1 MGSLQILFKRYLRKN
16 LSSYLAGTVC
26 LLATNY
32 LSVTIPGQIGAAVDV
47 LTTSEGLNAINPYV
61 FNIAWMGLTV
71 VVVRTLSRV
80 LFFNPGRDVEYRIR
94 RDLFAN
100 LLHLPP
106 AFYATQNRG
115 DIISRASSDITWVR
129 ALIGFGGLQSINLVF
144 ALSLTLWK
152 MGSVSLVLTGITLA
166 PIVLGTI
173 IVQGSIRSWYPMMK
187 KNQEYLANISEHVL
201 ESINGITTIQGFQ
214 AAPAFIRE
222 LELRNKTWF
231 DNNIQLKLVQST
243 ILPLVALAGATSV
256 FLLLYFGAPL
266 LENGTLTVGNIAT
279 FIALLAALV
288 PYMRSLGW
296 MLSTWQ
302 SGRAAADRVMELLGA
317 EANYPEGD
325 NGQILPDGVVP
336 TIKVEGLSFAY
347 PDDPDTKILN
357 DVSFEIPAGQTLGVF
372 GKTGSG
378 KSTLLRVLSR
388 MYAPERGMVTVDEV
402 DICDLDIY
410 GWRSKLST
418 VPQRPFLFSDSV
430 RSNIAL
436 SDEDDAQKLDA
447 AVSLASLTQDL
458 PSLPSGIDTIVG
470 ERGIMLSGGQRQ
482 RVALARG
489 LYQGGEVILLD
500 DVLSA
505 VDHENEQRLVKA
517 LSSFQERSQPS
528 CVIVSN
534 RISAFRHANQIV
546 VLDAGRVVQRGTHI
560 ELIEQ
565 EGIYREAYI
574 AQKDATENPNRDGQ
588 IEGAQHV

>member
-1 MGSLQILFKRYLRKN
+1 MSALQTLFQQYLSKN
-16 LSSYLAGTVC
+16 LPSYIGGTLC

-32 LSVTIPGQIGAAVDV
+32 LSVTIPEQIGSAVDV
-47 LTTSEGLNAINPYV
+47 LTTPENMTDIQPFIV
-61 FNIAWMGLTV
+61 NIAWMGLAV

-106 AFYATQNRG
+106 SFYATQNRG
-115 DIISRASSDITWVR
+115 DIISRASSNITWVR

-152 MGSVSLVLTGITLA
+152 MGSISWVLTGITLA
-166 PIVLGTI
+166 PIVVGTVL
-173 IVQGSIRSWYPMMK
+173 VQGSIRSWYPMMK
-187 KNQEYLANISEHVL
+187 KNQEYLADISEHIL
-201 ESINGITTIQGFQ
+201 ESVNGVTTIQGFQ

-222 LELRNKTWF
+222 LKLRNKDWF
-231 DNNIQLKLVQST
+231 DNSIQLKLVQST
-243 ILPLVALAGATSV
+243 ILPLVALAGAVSV

-279 FIALLAALV
+279 FIALLAAIV

-302 SGRAAADRVMELLGA
+302 SGRAAADRVMELLDA
-317 EANYPEGD
+317 KPDHPEGK
-325 NGQILPDGVVP
+325 NGKQLPDGVVP
-336 TIKVEGLSFAY
+336 NLKVEGLSFAY
-347 PDDPDTKILN
+347 PDDPNTNILQ
-357 DVSFEIPAGQTLGVF
+357 DISLELPAGETLGVF

-388 MYAPERGMVTVDEV
+388 MYSPQRGMITVDGI

-410 GWRSKLST
+410 GWRRKLST

-436 SDEDDAQKLDA
+436 GEEGDQERMER

-458 PSLPSGIDTIVG
+458 PALPDGLDTVVG

-517 LSSFQERSQPS
+517 LSSFHERSQPS

-534 RISAFRHANQIV
+534 RISAFRHANQII
-546 VLDAGRVVQRGTHI
+546 VLDQGTVVQRGTHA
-560 ELIEQ
+560 ELIAQ
-565 EGIYREAYI
+565 EGLYREAYL
-574 AQKDATENPNRDGQ
+574 AQRESDSAENQEVNHG
-588 IEGAQHV
+588 